1 MTRRILF
8 FFLFFFSSFLPLF
21 WKFSSPERRLV
32 PNDKESPADKGH
44 CRPKAHY
51 RHYRLNTTPNWTCS
65 LPDLVGGPEATQFIA
80 LQKPID
86 SVYLP
91 KVGKSLLQEAHKVLQ
106 IEAAHTRLPY
116 CPCFSGSRK

>member
-8 FFLFFFSSFLPLF
+8 FFLFFFFLSFLPLF

-32 PNDKESPADKGH
+32 PSGKESPADKGH

-65 LPDLVGGPEATQFIA
+65 LPDLVGGPEATQFMA
-80 LQKPID
+80 L
-86 SVYLP
+86 YLP
-91 KVGKSLLQEAHKVLQ
+91 MVDTPLSQEAYKVFQ
-106 IEAAHTRLPY
+106 IEAAYTRLPY
-116 CPCFSGSRK
+116 CPYFSGSRK